1 MKPEKNNNKD
11 AEKKRRFRLG
21 MPDKVILGALGV
33 LVAVVIIVNVLS
45 RFGLA
50 LINGA
55 VMMYIP
61 LITLAV
67 LVGWGGYALI
77 RRIRKPVVK
86 TVVASVA
93 ALLMLLAMVLV
104 ISYVSYI
111 AYYTV
116 PQKYA
121 TVRSPSGARKLV
133 VMRGFDIDS
142 GRSDQRKAARLEADP
157 EGSQDLAPEDII
169 MLYKAYPEVL
179 GLFYR
184 SDADV
189 EGEVCLAYADSTAT
203 SGEEVSAAAT
213 VSHGTLM
220 VDWLD
225 DEATARFYAENP
237 GVAEGGEC
245 TVRFH

>member
-1 MKPEKNNNKD
+1 MKSEKNTGRNT
-11 AEKKRRFRLG
+11 EKKRRFSLG
-21 MPDKVILGALGV
+21 VADKVLLGIVGV
-33 LVAVVIIVNVLS
+33 LVVVIIVLGIIY
-45 RFGLA
+45 RCGLA

-55 VMMYIP
+55 VMMYLP

-86 TVVASVA
+86 MVVASVA
-93 ALLMLLAMVLV
+93 ALLMLVAMVLM
-104 ISYVSYI
+104 ISYASYV

-121 TVRSPSGARKLV
+121 TVKSPSGARKLV

-142 GRSDQRKAARLEADP
+142 DRSDQRKAARLEADP
-157 EGSQDLAPEDII
+157 EGSQTLIPDDII

-179 GLFYR
+179 GILYR
-184 SDADV
+184 ADADV
-189 EGEVCLAYADSTAT
+189 EGEVCLAYTDNSATA
-203 SGEEVSAAAT
+203 GEDESAAETAA
-213 VSHGTLM
+213 HGTLM

-225 DEATARFYAENP
+225 DEATAHFYAENP

-245 TVRFH
+245 TVRFK